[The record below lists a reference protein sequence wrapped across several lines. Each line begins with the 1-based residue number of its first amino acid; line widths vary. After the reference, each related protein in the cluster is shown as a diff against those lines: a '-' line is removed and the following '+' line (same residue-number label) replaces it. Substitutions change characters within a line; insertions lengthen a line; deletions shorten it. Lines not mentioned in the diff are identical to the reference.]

1 MQGFYTLLTGEL
13 SGVMAAWINFRFMA
27 QLSVQILFRE

>member
-1 MQGFYTLLTGEL
+1 MNELGEL